1 MEINFL
7 FNILIFLVIAT
18 FYITVG
24 SLFFAPFIVKAI
36 EPILHKFFNV
46 SISPVKRYY
55 ISFIFS
61 GITFIILLL
70 LLIL

>member
-1 MEINFL
+1 MEISFL

-46 SISPVKRYY
+46 SMEVLADTNM
-55 ISFIFS
+55 
-61 GITFIILLL
+61 ITQHRGLKDKTTG
-70 LLIL
+70 